1 MRCATCGQDNP
12 DRAKFCLE
20 CGASLAPAAEPAAET
35 RKVVTIVFAD
45 MAGSTAIGERLD
57 PEALRR
63 VQARYFDAMAE
74 VIERH
79 GGTVEKYIGD
89 AVMAV
94 FGIPRLH
101 EDDPLRAVR
110 AADDMQ
116 RALGPLNDELRR
128 EHDVEVRIRIGVNTG
143 EVVSG
148 DPAAGQRLVT
158 GDTVNVAARLEQA
171 ATAGEVLLG
180 DSTHRFVKDAVRV
193 EPVEPLELKG
203 KAERVPA
210 HRLLEVLAD
219 TAGHVR
225 NLDAPM
231 VGRDKEHAILRQ
243 ALQRV
248 VVERTSHLF
257 TLLGPAGV
265 GKSRLVREFLAGATG
280 ARILRGRCLSYGEG
294 ITYYAL
300 AEIVRE
306 AVGLPWRPCSTASTM
321 RPRS

>member
-1 MRCATCGQDNP
+1 MRCPACDEENP
-12 DRAKFCLE
+12 DRAKFCLN
-20 CGASLAPAAEPAAET
+20 CATPLTAPAESTTEV

-63 VQARYFDAMAE
+63 VQARYFDTMAA

-110 AADDMQ
+110 AASGMQ
-116 RALGPLNDELRR
+116 EGLAALNDELERD
-128 EHDVEVRIRIGVNTG
+128 HDVRIAIRIGVNTG
-143 EVVSG
+143 EVVAG
-148 DPAAGQRLVT
+148 DPTAGQRLVT

-171 ATAGEVLLG
+171 AGSGEVLLG
-180 DSTHRFVKDAVRV
+180 GSTYRLVKDAVEV

-203 KAERVPA
+203 KSERVPA
-210 HRLLEVLAD
+210 FRLHRVLID

-225 NLDAPM
+225 NLDSPM
-231 VGRDKEHAILRQ
+231 VGRTKELELFRRG
-243 ALQRV
+243 L
-248 VVERTSHLF
+248 ER
-257 TLLGPAGV
+257 A
-265 GKSRLVREFLAGATG
+265 
-280 ARILRGRCLSYGEG
+280 
-294 ITYYAL
+294 
-300 AEIVRE
+300 RE
-306 AVGLPWRPCSTASTM
+306 AHLAPVHPA
-321 RPRS
+321 RPRRAWGSRGSCASSSPARTPRSCAVDASRTARASPTTRSARS